1 MSVVEII
8 EKLKELPIVR
18 DCDDP
23 TDVLDLL
30 KAILEMTSEVDK

>member
-1 MSVVEII
+1 MSMVEII
-8 EKLKELPIVR
+8 DKLKELQIVR

-30 KAILEMTSEVDK
+30 KAIIEITSEVDE